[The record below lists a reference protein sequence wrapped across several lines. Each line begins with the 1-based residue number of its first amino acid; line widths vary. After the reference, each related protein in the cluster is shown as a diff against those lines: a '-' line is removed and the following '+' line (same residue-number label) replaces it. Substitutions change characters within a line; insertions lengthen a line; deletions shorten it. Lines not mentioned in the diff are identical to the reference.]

1 MPDIFNYTDF
11 RKYLS
16 DLYREL
22 KAKDPKY
29 SHRYMSMKMG
39 YGSAGFF
46 ADVIAGRKNLTGA
59 LPLKLSRFLGLKKD
73 DEEYFINLVLFNQ
86 AATMDEKNRYYEKLM
101 GVTRIEVKILEAEK
115 FRYFSQWFY
124 TAVRELLSFHSFR
137 GDFRALGKKLDP
149 PITPVQARQAVEFL
163 LEIGLLRLDA
173 DGAYRPTD
181 ALISTGEGFA
191 SLNVA
196 NFQRA
201 FLDLAREGLDRH
213 PSEERDYSTLSLPL
227 AKDDLPRARLAIAK
241 LRSYLM
247 ALSEKS
253 KAPDRVYHFN
263 FQAFPLTGD

>member
-1 MPDIFNYTDF
+1 MPDIFNYTDY

-16 DLYREL
+16 DQYREL

-29 SHRYMSMKMG
+29 SHRYMSLKMG

-46 ADVIAGRKNLTGA
+46 ADVIAGRKNLTGP
-59 LPLKLSRFLGLKKD
+59 LPLKLARFLELQKEA
-73 DEEYFINLVLFNQ
+73 EEYFINLVLFNQ

-101 GVTRIEVKILEAEK
+101 GVVRIDVKILEADK
-115 FRYFSQWFY
+115 FQYFSQWFY
-124 TAVRELLSFHSFR
+124 TAVRELLTFHPFQ
-137 GDFRALGKKLDP
+137 GDFKALGKKLDP
-149 PITPVQARQAVEFL
+149 PITPVQAKQAVQL
-163 LEIGLLRLDA
+163 LVDTRLLRLDP
-173 DGAYRPTD
+173 DGFYRPTD
-181 ALISTGEGFA
+181 ALISTGEGFS

-213 PSEERDYSTLSLPL
+213 PSQERDYSTLTLPL
-227 AKDDLPRARLAIAK
+227 AGEDLPRARLAIAK

-253 KAPDRVYHFN
+253 RPPKRVYQFN
-263 FQAFPLTGD
+263 FQAFPLTEE